1 MGKEKAF
8 YKPVYNELIRVSN
21 LYYSNCSISDMLD
34 YLVMVSGLA
43 IVLTDDNF
51 HPIAARLSHGPH
63 KDRITASDYKYEE
76 IFPESLVLLTKNPE
90 NPEEIQFECAGEAIS
105 FFPMIL
111 PNHTYYLCID
121 RKMKAIDPRFEA
133 IVQNAL
139 PFLALTI
146 DKEKDVTT
154 AGFSRDFYAPF
165 FQILQN
171 GGSKSPD
178 EIRNICNMFN
188 FNPDLKRVCMTIQL
202 QEPANVDAD
211 IKSMIAKLRILLA
224 ADKYFLIYYRDFI
237 SVFLLYPVK
246 DQDLDTITKSYVL
259 ANNLY
264 AELSGQYSIRIG
276 ISSAHR
282 GIQTIS
288 ESFEESFKSIKVQ
301 KQLQVPD
308 CASSYFEQ
316 SIYHILN
323 IPELEDF
330 RKLAIDIIAPLIEYD
345 AANDTNFFET
355 LQQYFHNSF
364 NIQKTA
370 KELFIHRNTLTYRL
384 QHIKELLKFDFDFEH
399 NTDALFTL
407 YLCVCVYKL
416 GHHKDNS

>member
-316 SIYHILN
+316 RIYHILN

-330 RKLAIDIIAPLIEYD
+330 RKPISLKLCSSIFTIPLISRRPRR
-345 AANDTNFFET
+345 NC
-355 LQQYFHNSF
+355 SF
-364 NIQKTA
+364 TGT
-370 KELFIHRNTLTYRL
+370 H
-384 QHIKELLKFDFDFEH
+384 
-399 NTDALFTL
+399 
-407 YLCVCVYKL
+407 
-416 GHHKDNS
+416 